1 MKNEFSTEES
11 LNKNI
16 QTFVIGNWG
25 IRVSPKEI
33 VISENEKSQLE
44 SMALFWAKSFNPNH
58 KNWMVENFSVPSN
71 IIRFDYVLDYKGDIN
86 VFEIEDRPAGFE
98 INALVSR
105 NTNNS
110 FMLALD
116 RLSTCAQKPIGICIS
131 KGRMFNSDD
140 FFWAQ
145 RLLEFNRNWDF
156 KNIRIVFGE
165 VPKNP
170 EDYLWFVR
178 SLRHEKEY
186 YDLEKYSFSTIQYEG
201 DKSYG
206 LKMGLYKTIPEDI
219 LWDKPFVFKPESG
232 CRCENVHMYHPKQPG
247 GGFSTR
253 SKIERAIE
261 NGDVKY
267 IQPYY
272 EPEHPDFLPNG
283 YSMLRRCYL
292 IFDIQTLS
300 YKVVG
305 GQWEARPKCH
315 KIHGASDAVCG
326 NLTT

>member
-1 MKNEFSTEES
+1 
-11 LNKNI
+11 
-16 QTFVIGNWG
+16 
-25 IRVSPKEI
+25 
-33 VISENEKSQLE
+33 
-44 SMALFWAKSFNPNH
+44 
-58 KNWMVENFSVPSN
+58 MVKNFSVPSN
-71 IIRFDYVLDYKGDIN
+71 IIRFDYVLNDQGDIN

-98 INALVSR
+98 INALVSPY
-105 NTNNS
+105 TDNS
-110 FMLALD
+110 FL
-116 RLSTCAQKPIGICIS
+116 LSLSELSNYTKKPIGICVS

-140 FFWAQ
+140 FFWVQ
-145 RLLEFNRNWDF
+145 RFSKFNMNLENSKF
-156 KNIRIVFGE
+156 VFGE
-165 VPKNP
+165 FPKNP

-186 YDLEKYSFSTIQYEG
+186 YDLEKYSFSTIKYEG

-292 IFDIQTLS
+292 IFDIDTLS

-326 NLTT
+326 PLVL